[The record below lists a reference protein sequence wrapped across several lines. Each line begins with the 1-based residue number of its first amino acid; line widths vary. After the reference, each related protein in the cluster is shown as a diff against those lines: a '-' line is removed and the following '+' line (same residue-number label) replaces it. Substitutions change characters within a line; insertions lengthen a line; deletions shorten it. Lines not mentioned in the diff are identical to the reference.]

1 MTEAVN
7 TPSEVSEGED
17 KLQNKPLSEN
27 AFVAFFQKIARW
39 WMGHWSSFKEK
50 HPKGANLLYQI
61 FFFIVFSEGVTIWQY
76 LVMTFLPY
84 VFIGTWETP
93 FIWPQITLWTW
104 SDGTA
109 MIFGIFNEPI
119 KYVLEGSKDVF
130 TAASMADVTA
140 AGGTV
145 VAGGL
150 GNFIAFEIAVFTAQC
165 INFPLQRNITFRSH
179 GNVAV
184 QIVAYF
190 IGWVAISILTNAV
203 WGFVGP
209 ILTHWQWADAV
220 ANIIKTIITG
230 GLSMVVFFFIFLW
243 IFPNVDKDEAAKQKK
258 MEENPTEE
266 NKAAYERSRAI
277 KERFYA
283 EKSISELKSIAEQ
296 RITKYL
302 ALKKICAEQ
311 AADAEGAAENISK
324 RDAARAEALEAV
336 EKRDTQVPELEAQVA
351 RIKAQLEEAKAKAA

>member
-1 MTEAVN
+1 MALEQTASSAAL
-7 TPSEVSEGED
+7 PGEE

-27 AFVAFFQKIARW
+27 AFLAFFQKIARW

-84 VFIGTWETP
+84 VFSGTWETA
-93 FIWPQITLWTW
+93 FVWPQLTLWTW
-104 SDGTA
+104 GDGTA

-119 KYVLEGSKDVF
+119 KYVIGSSKDIL
-130 TAASMADVTA
+130 TATSMDAVKA

-184 QIVAYF
+184 QITAYF
-190 IGWVAISILTNAV
+190 IGWLAISVLTNAV
-203 WGFVGP
+203 WGFINP
-209 ILTHWQWADAV
+209 ILIHWQWADAI
-220 ANIIKTIITG
+220 ANLLKTFITG
-230 GLSMVVFFFIFLW
+230 GLSMVVFFFIFMW
-243 IFPNVDKDEAAKQKK
+243 IFPNVDKDEESKKKK

-266 NKAAYERSRAI
+266 NKAAYAKSAAI

-283 EKSISELKSIAEQ
+283 EKTVSELKSIAEQ

-302 ALKKICAEQ
+302 ALKNLCEKEGTPELI
-311 AADAEGAAENISK
+311 AD
-324 RDAARAEALEAV
+324 RDKARAEALEAV
-336 EKRDTQVPELEAQVA
+336 EKRDEQVPGLEKRVEEL
-351 RIKAQLEEAKAKAA
+351 KAQLAAA